1 MVENSRNRRLYKI
14 EIYLLKIL
22 PALIACIYLL
32 NITLSYFC
40 IEVKALNYIG
50 HLSIIP
56 MIFIFVSSYVFK
68 FCEYHRMPLYYI
80 IVNNLISIID
90 LYIGIPV
97 SDYELL
103 MIHSF
108 IAGISIIITIILY
121 VKCNKST
128 ASKDYR

>member
-1 MVENSRNRRLYKI
+1 MIKVI
-14 EIYLLKIL
+14 PMIYAIL
-22 PALIACIYLL
+22 CLL
-32 NITLSYFC
+32 NTTLSYFN
-40 IEVKALNYIG
+40 INVEI
-50 HLSIIP
+50 LSY
-56 MIFIFVSSYVFK
+56 MGSVSLVTLILLYTLSYAFK

-121 VKCNKST
+121 VKCNKNT

>member
-1 MVENSRNRRLYKI
+1 
-14 EIYLLKIL
+14 
-22 PALIACIYLL
+22 
-32 NITLSYFC
+32 
-40 IEVKALNYIG
+40 
-50 HLSIIP
+50 

-68 FCEYHRMPLYYI
+68 FCEYHRVPLYYI

-97 SDYELL
+97 SNYELL

-108 IAGISIIITIILY
+108 VAGISIIITIILY
-121 VKCNKST
+121 VKFNKNT

>member
-1 MVENSRNRRLYKI
+1 
-14 EIYLLKIL
+14 
-22 PALIACIYLL
+22 
-32 NITLSYFC
+32 
-40 IEVKALNYIG
+40 
-50 HLSIIP
+50 
-56 MIFIFVSSYVFK
+56 MIFIFISSYVFK

-108 IAGISIIITIILY
+108 VAGISIIITIILY
-121 VKCNKST
+121 VKCNKSA
-128 ASKDYR
+128 ASKDCR